1 MRNPHVAVIP
11 AKLVPVSLLA
21 ACLLLSPLNAPAGT
35 EGLTGKDPLAER
47 ATPQPGE
54 SWPRTAS
61 VTLDDIVVQAEREG
75 PAQTDTSLVRI
86 DRKDVNGSL
95 SKSVAEALQRD
106 PSIFRF
112 RNGRGEQSILMRGF
126 EQRQVLVLMDGVP
139 LYNAYDRMLDLGR
152 IPMGPVNHITLVKGA
167 GSVAY
172 GPNGL
177 GGAINITTRRPGEGP
192 FLEGE
197 FASSPR
203 DDAYRFRVGSDMQ
216 MNSFAYHLDLGGVIE
231 DGYHLSDRFTPTPN
245 EDGEMRN
252 NSDTKN
258 FNVSG
263 KMAWDLSA
271 SHQFQAGGFFT
282 KGEWGVPPNVYS
294 LNPRFWRWNLWEDV
308 NAHIGHAGRYGAFS
322 MEEMFYTNINT
333 TELDSY
339 DDNSYSTQNTKKA
352 FHSRHED
359 ATYGVTLRPAY
370 AFDRLFS
377 QGRAY
382 ARAWVGARYDR
393 HEERPTLDAPQT
405 EFSVFTLTIAPEIE
419 LQPWDKLSFIAGLQA
434 DLEIPEKVEGF
445 DPENNTHVGPMF
457 QVFYKPQEP
466 VFLKFQATERAR
478 FPTLKERYSS
488 TLGGRLPNPF
498 LEPETAWNFGLD
510 AGVEKGPVRMVAGAF
525 YSDVEDLIEQTVQP
539 GGVEQIDNVGGV
551 KYVGTEALLEW
562 KPGLGFLVRANYAF
576 LDYARDDADEA
587 RLPYRPAHK
596 GSVELAYAWRDR
608 VTLSTIVWAVSNQ
621 DFQDP
626 DTGRWGRLGPYWLW
640 DAFLQGRPIQNLSLW
655 FNVEN
660 LLDVDYQN
668 AYGFPEPG
676 RTYWLGIQGHI

>member
-1 MRNPHVAVIP
+1 MRKLHPSVIP
-11 AKLVPVSLLA
+11 ALALVFPA
-21 ACLLLSPLNAPAGT
+21 LLLVIPLNTAAGK
-35 EGLTGKDPLAER
+35 EGLGGEDPLTEQADPR
-47 ATPQPGE
+47 PSKT
-54 SWPRTAS
+54 WPLTAS

-86 DRKDVNGSL
+86 DRKEVRGSL

-139 LYNAYDRMLDLGR
+139 LYNAYDRVLDLGR

-192 FLEGE
+192 LLEGE

-203 DDAYRFRVGSDMQ
+203 DNGYRFRVGSDMQ
-216 MNSFAYHLDLGGVIE
+216 MNSFAYHLDLGGITE

-252 NSDTKN
+252 NSDTKSLH
-258 FNVSG
+258 VSG

-271 SHQFQAGGFFT
+271 SHRLRAGGFFT

-322 MEEMFYTNINT
+322 MEEMLFTNLNT

-339 DDNSYSTQNTKKA
+339 DDASYSTQNTNRA
-352 FHSRHED
+352 FHSRYED
-359 ATYGVTLRPAY
+359 ATFGATLRPAY
-370 AFDRLFS
+370 AFDRLFP

-393 HEERPTLDAPQT
+393 HEETPTLDTPQRT
-405 EFSVFTLTIAPEIE
+405 FSVFTITVAPEIE

-434 DLEIPEKVEGF
+434 DIEIPETVEGF

-457 QVFYKPQEP
+457 QVFYKPEEP
-466 VFLKFQATERAR
+466 VFLKFQATQRAR

-498 LEPETAWNFGLD
+498 LDPETAWNFGLD
-510 AGVEKGPVRMVAGAF
+510 AGVEKGSVRVVAGAF
-525 YSDVEDLIEQTVQP
+525 YSDVDDLIEQIVDP
-539 GGVEQIDNVGGV
+539 GGVEQIDNLGGV
-551 KYVGTEALLEW
+551 KYLGTEALLEW
-562 KPGLGFLVRANYAF
+562 KPGLGFFVRANYAF
-576 LDYARDDADEA
+576 LDYQRDDADEN

-608 VTLSTIVWAVSNQ
+608 ITLSTSVWAVSNQ
-621 DFQDP
+621 DFQHP

-640 DAFLQGRPIQNLSLW
+640 DAFLQGRPVRNLSLW

-676 RTYWLGIQGHI
+676 RTYWIGIQGQL